1 MVDQTFLCSVFD
13 MSVSGLVKCKPCET
27 FSGATHS
34 MRRSHASGHL
44 ATKKHQ
50 RSIQAL
56 QISVANVP
64 VNILAAPVKKQPE
77 LSISIDSMSPPDDS
91 CLPSSHLMSP
101 QVEEPP
107 DDADYPLVD
116 LLGDLLSNRT
126 YTLTDYFEETQSQ
139 MEKGETL
146 VTCLLRPDDELGLET
161 DGDTTDT
168 SDDENGLH
176 DVLASEIKG
185 ISVDIAA

>member
-1 MVDQTFLCSVFD
+1 
-13 MSVSGLVKCKPCET
+13 MSL
-27 FSGATHS
+27 
-34 MRRSHASGHL
+34 
-44 ATKKHQ
+44 
-50 RSIQAL
+50 
-56 QISVANVP
+56 
-64 VNILAAPVKKQPE
+64 
-77 LSISIDSMSPPDDS
+77 
-91 CLPSSHLMSP
+91 

-146 VTCLLRPDDELGLET
+146 VTCLLCPDDELGLET